1 MSVETSQNVTAG
13 HLKRSAFL
21 NVRQSTLRH
30 VIEHTE
36 NTARLYALRQRAVAL
51 GWQYDQVINR
61 DSDLGQSSG
70 SSADR
75 EGFQKLVMEV
85 RMCRAWRLIA
95 DALA

>member
-51 GWQYDQVINR
+51 GWQYDQVIHR
-61 DSDLGQSSG
+61 
-70 SSADR
+70 DR
-75 EGFQKLVMEV
+75 ERSGPIQRVV
-85 RMCRAWRLIA
+85 CRP
-95 DALA
+95 